1 MLVEPVLNSNSG
13 KYLTYALDTVR
24 TLTMSG
30 QSLIYNQGTIVRN
43 CFLKKDN
50 AAEIVNLDGGSLT
63 ETMSNWNESALMAGN
78 YLTTKNEVVPR
89 SRVKFSKW

>member
-1 MLVEPVLNSNSG
+1 MGFSVH
-13 KYLTYALDTVR
+13 LTYALDTVR

-50 AAEIVNLDGGSLT
+50 AAEIVTLDGGSLT
-63 ETMSNWNESALMAGN
+63 ETMGYWNESALMAGN
-78 YLTTKNEVVPR
+78 YVTTNGEVVPR
-89 SRVKFSKW
+89 SRVMFGQW